1 MTAQLTGDK
10 ELIRKL
16 NQLGTKGAKKATRAG
31 IRAAM
36 TPVVKAARAGVNA
49 TTTASP
55 AVKRAARKAIGKR
68 FVAKKAEAKVGF
80 GVGKPAKKKRMAAHE
95 RNVYGEGGARLVRGV
110 GISASN
116 IHWFILGTKERATK
130 TPARATGRIKSV
142 LSDVIPNATMQ
153 SAGASVE
160 AARQKIQQVIE
171 REAQKRA

>member
-10 ELIRKL
+10 ELVRNL
-16 NQLGTKGAKKATRAG
+16 NELGTKGAKKATRAG

-36 TPVVKAARAGVNA
+36 TPVARAARAGVNA
-49 TTTASP
+49 TTASP

-80 GVGKPAKKKRMAAHE
+80 GVGKPSKKKRMAAHE

-160 AARQKIQQVIE
+160 AARRKIQQVIE
-171 REAQKRA
+171 REARKRA